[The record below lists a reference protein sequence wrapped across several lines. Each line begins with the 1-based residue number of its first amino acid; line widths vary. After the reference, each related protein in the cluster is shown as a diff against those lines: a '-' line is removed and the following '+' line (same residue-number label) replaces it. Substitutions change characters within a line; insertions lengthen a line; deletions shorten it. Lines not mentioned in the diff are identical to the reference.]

1 MWKKQARSL
10 EKISRCE
17 TWRSELIVVCFD
29 TDFLITFMRE
39 DEKAVKEMEELIG
52 KGLGP
57 GCTTVINAMELYKGA
72 FRSRDNQ
79 EVDGVKRL
87 LGMFDMLAL
96 THESAMLAGEIDAN
110 GFQRSQGAYAEVGTD
125 RFTITETFAAT
136 GSQSAQAA
144 LAQKELVY
152 VFLGHMQL
160 VDISVPKNEYLV
172 MVLKQVNYAVHV
184 ATKQR
189 FCPVCAKHVSLH
201 SALIIGVLYFYCL
214 LQ

>member
-10 EKISRCE
+10 ERISRCE

-39 DEKAVKEMEELIG
+39 DEKAIKKMKELIG

-57 GCTTVINAMELYKGA
+57 GCTTVINAMELYRGA

-96 THESAMLAGEIDAN
+96 THESAMLAGEIDAKVKSN
-110 GFQRSQGAYAEVGTD
+110 PIGQSD
-125 RFTITETFAAT
+125 ILIAAI
-136 GSQSAQAA
+136 A
-144 LAQKELVY
+144 LANNQVLITKNRRHFEK
-152 VFLGHMQL
+152 
-160 VDISVPKNEYLV
+160 VPG
-172 MVLKQVNYAVHV
+172 LKVE
-184 ATKQR
+184 
-189 FCPVCAKHVSLH
+189 
-201 SALIIGVLYFYCL
+201 GW
-214 LQ
+214 